1 MNRVFKSKWSVAH
14 QEYVVTDENHRS
26 RGKAAKSAVAL
37 AVTALMLGAGAASAA
52 YVDPGFVAKNSSQ
65 FAEAVTSWETPEY
78 QKDWGLTALNASTA
92 YALGYTGKGIA
103 VGIMDSGALMQIHPD
118 LTGDRFHA
126 VKVPEQSYGSS
137 GDRYPQHTDGNLG
150 HYEPGAAVPESG
162 EWQKGVNDTHGTHV
176 TGTVGGNRDGS
187 EFHGVAWGADVYV
200 GNTGGTDDTNY
211 GPFEDP
217 QYFYQGWSAIA
228 KAVSDAN
235 RFLDGTTRG
244 GFINNSFGTNM
255 RVKDNGS
262 KGPDGGDTGVHFK
275 TNTASETEYE
285 YFLFQQD
292 AKNRVNTDSHWNG
305 RSFVDAAYEAV
316 KDEKVVQVFTT
327 GNRDFANPFYRPLY
341 PYFNPEAE
349 QNWVAVA
356 AMEQA
361 DDGSY
366 TLYSTLNEA
375 GEAKWWTVAAPGRA
389 IYSSITDDDGNPSY
403 ALFSG
408 TSMAAPHVTGA
419 LTVLMQRYDQMDALQ
434 VRDVMLTTATHKNGD
449 TDFDGWTAADGEV
462 DARYGWGMPDLKKG
476 MYGIGQ
482 FLGKFD
488 YNMRA
493 GSLDVWSND
502 ISQTA
507 LDQRKRE
514 DLAWKTAAEK
524 WMKNPTMTLGDEYT
538 AEEKTMLGDV
548 MTDTTDDIIG
558 IDNQTIPE
566 ADAIAWRK
574 AYYQKRIDAINARA
588 YDGSL
593 VKRGEGTLV
602 MTGNNTYRGGTT
614 VEGGKLLGFAESF
627 GTSAAPSAVKTSV
640 LVTRLAAVPAAADD
654 TAASSNN
661 GKVVV
666 NGGTFGL
673 LEKYN
678 DQFTMKGE
686 LTHNDAADHSVDV
699 TVNPGGTFQI
709 AAGQSVSMGTLEFKD
724 GAGYTVGS
732 TDTDV
737 LKEAYAG
744 NAQTGTVTTTGLTG
758 ADLAV
763 ANPDYAFFKTELK
776 ADGNTLTGT
785 LSRDVTKSF
794 ASYADT
800 ANGRSIAGALE
811 GAASGPLFDSLIGA
825 SKTDVQNTYRSLGD
839 DFFLNTRNAGI
850 INGMT
855 LSRAVKDQA
864 AGIGEGRKAEMADGT
879 ARLWATGIGSTTSLD
894 YGLSD
899 MDSDFYAGLIGAEV
913 DVTTGTKLGLFFG
926 AGTTNDKAGSSK
938 WKSDDIHVG
947 AYGVTNFGNTAAATY
962 GVIHT
967 HQSADAHRTLQV
979 GSSLGMNAFSGDTNI
994 TQVFAEGAYKGF
1006 NTEKYSVEPYA
1017 GLSWIHASGDSFSEK
1032 VSGMT
1037 FSTTTEDQNL
1047 EVTTLGVRGSIA
1059 LPLAAAKVSLKGDVA
1074 WHHFFGDNRAKA
1086 VMNLAGSG
1094 VAHLKGGKL
1103 SNMASLGLGLEAKL
1117 GKMTTLGISYTGAY
1131 DGDATSNG
1139 VFANLRVNF

>member
-126 VKVPEQSYGSS
+126 VKVPGQSYGSS

-235 RFLDGTTRG
+235 RFSDGTTRG

-262 KGPDGGDTGVHFK
+262 KGPDGGNTGVHFK

-356 AMEQA
+356 AMKQA

-434 VRDVMLTTATHKNGD
+434 VRDVILTTATHKNGD
-449 TDFDGWTAADGEV
+449 ADFDGWTAE
-462 DARYGWGMPDLKKG
+462 
-476 MYGIGQ
+476 
-482 FLGKFD
+482 
-488 YNMRA
+488 
-493 GSLDVWSND
+493 
-502 ISQTA
+502 
-507 LDQRKRE
+507 
-514 DLAWKTAAEK
+514 
-524 WMKNPTMTLGDEYT
+524 
-538 AEEKTMLGDV
+538 
-548 MTDTTDDIIG
+548 
-558 IDNQTIPE
+558 
-566 ADAIAWRK
+566 
-574 AYYQKRIDAINARA
+574 
-588 YDGSL
+588 
-593 VKRGEGTLV
+593 
-602 MTGNNTYRGGTT
+602 
-614 VEGGKLLGFAESF
+614 
-627 GTSAAPSAVKTSV
+627 
-640 LVTRLAAVPAAADD
+640 
-654 TAASSNN
+654 
-661 GKVVV
+661 
-666 NGGTFGL
+666 
-673 LEKYN
+673 
-678 DQFTMKGE
+678 
-686 LTHNDAADHSVDV
+686 
-699 TVNPGGTFQI
+699 
-709 AAGQSVSMGTLEFKD
+709 
-724 GAGYTVGS
+724 
-732 TDTDV
+732 
-737 LKEAYAG
+737 
-744 NAQTGTVTTTGLTG
+744 
-758 ADLAV
+758 
-763 ANPDYAFFKTELK
+763 
-776 ADGNTLTGT
+776 
-785 LSRDVTKSF
+785 
-794 ASYADT
+794 
-800 ANGRSIAGALE
+800 
-811 GAASGPLFDSLIGA
+811 
-825 SKTDVQNTYRSLGD
+825 
-839 DFFLNTRNAGI
+839 
-850 INGMT
+850 
-855 LSRAVKDQA
+855 
-864 AGIGEGRKAEMADGT
+864 
-879 ARLWATGIGSTTSLD
+879 
-894 YGLSD
+894 
-899 MDSDFYAGLIGAEV
+899 
-913 DVTTGTKLGLFFG
+913 
-926 AGTTNDKAGSSK
+926 
-938 WKSDDIHVG
+938 
-947 AYGVTNFGNTAAATY
+947 
-962 GVIHT
+962 
-967 HQSADAHRTLQV
+967 
-979 GSSLGMNAFSGDTNI
+979 
-994 TQVFAEGAYKGF
+994 
-1006 NTEKYSVEPYA
+1006 
-1017 GLSWIHASGDSFSEK
+1017 
-1032 VSGMT
+1032 
-1037 FSTTTEDQNL
+1037 
-1047 EVTTLGVRGSIA
+1047 
-1059 LPLAAAKVSLKGDVA
+1059 
-1074 WHHFFGDNRAKA
+1074 
-1086 VMNLAGSG
+1086 
-1094 VAHLKGGKL
+1094 
-1103 SNMASLGLGLEAKL
+1103 
-1117 GKMTTLGISYTGAY
+1117 
-1131 DGDATSNG
+1131 
-1139 VFANLRVNF
+1139 

>member
-1 MNRVFKSKWSVAH
+1 M
-14 QEYVVTDENHRS
+14 
-26 RGKAAKSAVAL
+26 
-37 AVTALMLGAGAASAA
+37 
-52 YVDPGFVAKNSSQ
+52 
-65 FAEAVTSWETPEY
+65 
-78 QKDWGLTALNASTA
+78 
-92 YALGYTGKGIA
+92 
-103 VGIMDSGALMQIHPD
+103 
-118 LTGDRFHA
+118 
-126 VKVPEQSYGSS
+126 
-137 GDRYPQHTDGNLG
+137 
-150 HYEPGAAVPESG
+150 
-162 EWQKGVNDTHGTHV
+162 
-176 TGTVGGNRDGS
+176 GGNRDGS

-235 RFLDGTTRG
+235 RFSDGTTRG

-262 KGPDGGDTGVHFK
+262 KGPDGGNTGVHFK

-316 KDEKVVQVFTT
+316 KDEKVVQMFTT

-356 AMEQA
+356 AMKQA

-449 TDFDGWTAADGEV
+449 ADFDGWTAADGEV

-678 DQFTMKGE
+678 DQFTM
-686 LTHNDAADHSVDV
+686 
-699 TVNPGGTFQI
+699 
-709 AAGQSVSMGTLEFKD
+709 
-724 GAGYTVGS
+724 
-732 TDTDV
+732 
-737 LKEAYAG
+737 
-744 NAQTGTVTTTGLTG
+744 
-758 ADLAV
+758 
-763 ANPDYAFFKTELK
+763 
-776 ADGNTLTGT
+776 
-785 LSRDVTKSF
+785 
-794 ASYADT
+794 
-800 ANGRSIAGALE
+800 
-811 GAASGPLFDSLIGA
+811 
-825 SKTDVQNTYRSLGD
+825 
-839 DFFLNTRNAGI
+839 
-850 INGMT
+850 
-855 LSRAVKDQA
+855 
-864 AGIGEGRKAEMADGT
+864 
-879 ARLWATGIGSTTSLD
+879 
-894 YGLSD
+894 
-899 MDSDFYAGLIGAEV
+899 
-913 DVTTGTKLGLFFG
+913 
-926 AGTTNDKAGSSK
+926 
-938 WKSDDIHVG
+938 
-947 AYGVTNFGNTAAATY
+947 
-962 GVIHT
+962 
-967 HQSADAHRTLQV
+967 
-979 GSSLGMNAFSGDTNI
+979 
-994 TQVFAEGAYKGF
+994 
-1006 NTEKYSVEPYA
+1006 
-1017 GLSWIHASGDSFSEK
+1017 
-1032 VSGMT
+1032 
-1037 FSTTTEDQNL
+1037 
-1047 EVTTLGVRGSIA
+1047 
-1059 LPLAAAKVSLKGDVA
+1059 
-1074 WHHFFGDNRAKA
+1074 
-1086 VMNLAGSG
+1086 
-1094 VAHLKGGKL
+1094 
-1103 SNMASLGLGLEAKL
+1103 
-1117 GKMTTLGISYTGAY
+1117 
-1131 DGDATSNG
+1131 
-1139 VFANLRVNF
+1139 